1 MSARILVLEDDP
13 ALSESIAAALAGA
26 GYGVLAA
33 RTRAEAERL
42 VLAQSFDLALCDVN
56 LPDGD
61 GFDFCRWLKARRDV
75 RVCFLSA
82 RDLEE
87 DVLAGYNLGAD
98 DYVTKPFSMKVLLA
112 KLAVLLGRAPQQA
125 LVVDD
130 GWLRIDFDLGSVM
143 RAGEAVRL
151 SPTEWKLLRLFL
163 DHRGQLLTYAVI
175 IDALWAEGVELS
187 DKHALAVAVNR
198 LRKKFETDAHSY
210 IANVYGMG
218 YLWK

>member
-61 GFDFCRWLKARRDV
+61 GFGFCRWLKARRDV

-151 SPTEWKLLRLFL
+151 SPTELKLLRVLV
-163 DHRGQLLTYAVI
+163 DHRGQLLTYGVLL
-175 IDALWAEGVELS
+175 DALWNVGVELA
-187 DKHALAVAVNR
+187 DKHALAVNVNR
-198 LRKKFETDAHSY
+198 LRKRIEDDAHSY

>member
-1 MSARILVLEDDP
+1 MSARILLLEDDP
-13 ALSESIAAALAGA
+13 ALNESIAEALAGA

-42 VLAQSFDLALCDVN
+42 VLAQSIDLALCDVN

-61 GFDFCRWLKARRDV
+61 GFGFCKWLKARRDV

-87 DVLAGYNLGAD
+87 DVLAGYDLGAD

-112 KLAVLLGRAPQQA
+112 KLAVLLGRNDAQA
-125 LVVDD
+125 AVLDD
-130 GWLRIDFDLGSVM
+130 GWLHIDLALAQIT
-143 RAGEAVRL
+143 RAGEAV
-151 SPTEWKLLRLFL
+151 RLFL

-175 IDALWAEGVELS
+175 LDALWAEGVELS

-198 LRKKFETDAHSY
+198 LRKKLETEAHSY
-210 IANVYGMG
+210 VANVYGMG